1 MQLRA
6 GQASVDSQS
15 LFRTNSFLIF
25 ALYSLFYFFDD
36 STTFCFLE
44 VALIL
49 DLPVPPCCNTK
60 PDLLLFPKSIQMVL
74 KSRVTR
80 LSKIDHVNVQ
90 HLRQCMEVRR
100 AVRYA

>member
-49 DLPVPPCCNTK
+49 DLPVLPCYGSK
-60 PDLLLFPKSIQMVL
+60 PDLLFLPQSIQVDL
-74 KSRVTR
+74 TG
-80 LSKIDHVNVQ
+80 
-90 HLRQCMEVRR
+90 
-100 AVRYA
+100 